1 MVRLES
7 VCPDIVHRKREIQ
20 KSRTCLMVALL
31 VALACGAA
39 YAARPDLSVLPAR
52 VRGVVLLPDGETP
65 VSGLQVRLWNA
76 DSEEVIFKSRT
87 DKDGVFEVP
96 KMTEGSHYVTV
107 GPVRIDMRILT
118 ARAGVTP
125 QPHGLVVVIPK
136 RLPMMPV
143 LIPGATA
150 MALPRVMSP

>member
-1 MVRLES
+1 M
-7 VCPDIVHRKREIQ
+7 KA
-20 KSRTCLMVALL
+20 RTVMMAVVL
-31 VALACGAA
+31 VALVSGVT
-39 YAARPDLSVLPAR
+39 YAAPPDLSVLPAT

-65 VSGLQVRLWNA
+65 VDGLRVRLWNA
-76 DSEEVIFKSRT
+76 ESEEVVFRT
-87 DKDGVFEVP
+87 RTNRDGVFEVP
-96 KMTEGSHYVTV
+96 KLTEGSHYVTV
-107 GPVRIDMRILT
+107 GPVRIDMRVLT

-125 QPHGLVVVIPK
+125 QPHGLVLVIPK

>member
-1 MVRLES
+1 M
-7 VCPDIVHRKREIQ
+7 KA
-20 KSRTCLMVALL
+20 RTCLMVALL

>member
-1 MVRLES
+1 MKTSTVLLA
-7 VCPDIVHRKREIQ
+7 V
-20 KSRTCLMVALL
+20 LL
-31 VALACGAA
+31 VALVSGVTHAA
-39 YAARPDLSVLPAR
+39 PPDLSVLPAK

-65 VSGLQVRLWNA
+65 VNGLQVRLWNA
-76 DSEEVIFKSRT
+76 ESEKVIFRSRT
-87 DKDGVFEVP
+87 NKDGVFEVP
-96 KMTEGSHYVTV
+96 KLTEGSHYVTV

-118 ARAGVTP
+118 ARAGVMP
-125 QPHGLVVVIPK
+125 QPHGLVLVIPK

>member
-1 MVRLES
+1 M
-7 VCPDIVHRKREIQ
+7 KA
-20 KSRTCLMVALL
+20 RTYVVMALL

-65 VSGLQVRLWNA
+65 VNGLQVRLWNA
-76 DSEEVIFKSRT
+76 DSEEVIFKTRT
-87 DKDGVFEVP
+87 NKDGVFEVP

-125 QPHGLVVVIPK
+125 QPHGLVLVIPK

>member
-1 MVRLES
+1 MKL
-7 VCPDIVHRKREIQ
+7 H
-20 KSRTCLMVALL
+20 TMMVAGLL
-31 VALACGAA
+31 VALVCGVANAA
-39 YAARPDLSVLPAR
+39 PPDLSVLPAK

-65 VSGLQVRLWNA
+65 VNKLPVRLWNA
-76 DSEEVIFKSRT
+76 ETEEVVFKTRTSR
-87 DKDGVFEVP
+87 DGVFEVP
-96 KMTEGSHYVTV
+96 KLTEGSHYVTV

-125 QPHGLVVVIPK
+125 QPHGLVIVVPK

-150 MALPRVMSP
+150 IALPKIMSP

>member
-1 MVRLES
+1 MKTRR
-7 VCPDIVHRKREIQ
+7 IV
-20 KSRTCLMVALL
+20 LAAAL
-31 VALACGAA
+31 VALISSVAFAA
-39 YAARPDLSVLPAR
+39 KPADLSVLPAR

-65 VSGLQVRLWNA
+65 VDGLQVRLWDA
-76 DSEEVIFKSRT
+76 DTEKVVYRSRT
-87 DKDGVFEVP
+87 NSDGVFDVP
-96 KMTEGSHYVTV
+96 KLTQGSHYVTV

-125 QPHGLVVVIPK
+125 QPHGLVVVVPK

-143 LIPGATA
+143 LIPGASA

>member
-1 MVRLES
+1 MV
-7 VCPDIVHRKREIQ
+7 
-20 KSRTCLMVALL
+20 MALL

-76 DSEEVIFKSRT
+76 ESEEVIFRSRT
-87 DKDGVFEVP
+87 NKDGVFEVP

-125 QPHGLVVVIPK
+125 QPHGLVVVVPK

>member
-1 MVRLES
+1 MKVRTYMV
-7 VCPDIVHRKREIQ
+7 
-20 KSRTCLMVALL
+20 MALL

-76 DSEEVIFKSRT
+76 ESEEVIFRSRT
-87 DKDGVFEVP
+87 NKDGVFEVP

-125 QPHGLVVVIPK
+125 QPHGLVVVVPK

>member
-1 MVRLES
+1 MKARTYMV
-7 VCPDIVHRKREIQ
+7 
-20 KSRTCLMVALL
+20 MALL

-39 YAARPDLSVLPAR
+39 YAARPDLSVLPAK

-65 VSGLQVRLWNA
+65 VGGLQVRLWNA
-76 DSEEVIFKSRT
+76 ETEEVIFKSRT

-150 MALPRVMSP
+150 MTLPRVMSP

>member
-1 MVRLES
+1 MMKLRT
-7 VCPDIVHRKREIQ
+7 VC
-20 KSRTCLMVALL
+20 LVALL
-31 VALACGAA
+31 VGVTCGVAGAA
-39 YAARPDLSVLPAR
+39 APDLSVLPAK

-65 VSGLQVRLWNA
+65 VSKLQVRLWNA
-76 DSEEVIFKSRT
+76 ETEEVVFKTRT
-87 DKDGVFEVP
+87 NTDGVFEVP
-96 KMTEGSHYVTV
+96 KLTEGSHYVTV

-125 QPHGLVVVIPK
+125 QPHGLVIVVPK

-150 MALPRVMSP
+150 LALPRIMSP